1 MQRTYAWLRSWNMD
15 GSGEGLP
22 WRHGGRFL
30 PVRASANISIA
41 IRCETTATNKI
52 GFTPPRHVDAGSL
65 AKVTIVRNGE
75 SKEYSVTRSDDAA
88 TEGRRLNRAHGG
100 AATN

>member
-1 MQRTYAWLRSWNMD
+1 MGM
-15 GSGEGLP
+15 
-22 WRHGGRFL
+22 
-30 PVRASANISIA
+30 V
-41 IRCETTATNKI
+41 TTATNKT

-75 SKEYSVTRSDDAA
+75 SKEYSVRRSDDAA
-88 TEGRRLNRAHGG
+88 TEASRLNRAHSG

>member
-1 MQRTYAWLRSWNMD
+1 
-15 GSGEGLP
+15 
-22 WRHGGRFL
+22 
-30 PVRASANISIA
+30 
-41 IRCETTATNKI
+41 
-52 GFTPPRHVDAGSL
+52 L

-88 TEGRRLNRAHGG
+88 TPGRRLNRAHGG

>member
-1 MQRTYAWLRSWNMD
+1 MGM
-15 GSGEGLP
+15 
-22 WRHGGRFL
+22 
-30 PVRASANISIA
+30 V
-41 IRCETTATNKI
+41 TTTTNKT
-52 GFTPPRHVDAGSL
+52 GFTPPRQVDASSL

-88 TEGRRLNRAHGG
+88 TEGSRLNRAHSG